1 MRFFVKRIA
10 GYTSRNGLKSSL
22 DEWFYLL
29 VTNYRKF
36 VLTTLPILDIDSQ
49 SNIQKAGTQPFG
61 SANRKVFENNMLNPN
76 SPLPLYHQLS
86 DILLERIRSGEYPE
100 GSKIPSEHRLA
111 ETFGIGRP
119 TARQATDLLVRENVL
134 IRKRGSGT
142 FVAEQPKEVD
152 LFSLAGTLSSFQEK
166 GITLQTS
173 ILKDAHLA
181 DVGDDDENP
190 FSNKNA
196 YFLSRLSRVSGKP
209 VLIED
214 IYLHATIFSGI
225 NRIDLKGRS
234 LSRVVAE
241 NYYMRPV
248 GGNQNFRIGYLTG
261 KRARGLNVSGKTPV
275 LVVKRF
281 LHFSQSE
288 NAIFS
293 ELYCRTDQFVFSQ
306 KIGGIQNG

>member
-1 MRFFVKRIA
+1 
-10 GYTSRNGLKSSL
+10 
-22 DEWFYLL
+22 
-29 VTNYRKF
+29 
-36 VLTTLPILDIDSQ
+36 LTTLPILDIDLQ
-49 SNIQKAGTQPFG
+49 FNIQKAGTQPLG
-61 SANRKVFENNMLNPN
+61 SVSRKEVENKMLNPD

-119 TARQATDLLVRENVL
+119 TARQATDLLVRKNVL

-173 ILKDAHLA
+173 IIEETHLT
-181 DVGDDDENP
+181 DVGEEDENP
-190 FSNKNA
+190 FSKKNA

-214 IYLHATIFSGI
+214 IYLHAAIFSGI

-234 LSRVVAE
+234 LSQVVAE

-261 KRARGLNVSGKTPV
+261 KRARDLNVSSKTPI

-281 LHFSQSE
+281 LHFSQADS
-288 NAIFS
+288 AIFS
-293 ELYCRTDQFVFSQ
+293 ELYCRTDRFVFSQ
-306 KIGGIQNG
+306 RIGGIQNG